1 MLIKKKVWSQKMI
14 QNVAGSFC
22 METCYFKNPSTH
34 WSALHRTAI
43 LQCWCNLCLCELV
56 CAFGLTRE
64 IISGLNITT
73 SAKKPAHWLVGF
85 CENCNPAC
93 SLLFLHFPSKFVRRH
108 KKSRF
113 VIWQRLIHW
122 RRLLDATLSILSSKA
137 LSLVGLSGLSRTSV
151 MQEHV
156 RTWAQRHRVFIK
168 TEPTETETLSRLA
181 SVGDQ
186 QQEHN
191 NKTEQMSTDSLK
203 FRVAST

>member
-1 MLIKKKVWSQKMI
+1 MMI

-22 METCYFKNPSTH
+22 TETCYFKNPSTH

-73 SAKKPAHWLVGF
+73 SAKKPALTCRVFWKLQSCLLLF
-85 CENCNPAC
+85 
-93 SLLFLHFPSKFVRRH
+93 SLLFLHFPSKFVIRH

-122 RRLLDATLSILSSKA
+122 RRLLDATLSFLSSKA

-156 RTWAQRHRVFIK
+156 RTRAQRHRVFIK